1 MMSGKRPIGETVTD
15 AASLGHGRGF
25 PITSTDNEA
34 APRNGG
40 LVRIIQKRG
49 LVMLQEAGRVIMV
62 SGASRGLGRAIAE
75 RLQTAGFTVA
85 AGVRNTASLTEAT
98 RFSVDRYDAEE
109 EGAAEAWVASVM
121 ARYGRIDALI
131 NCAGINPRVRVLD
144 EGEESLD
151 RMWRINVK
159 GPLRAS
165 RAALPHLIASG
176 QGRVINVA
184 SLAGRRV
191 GSNVG
196 YAMTKFAV
204 VALTHGIRQECW
216 DSGVRA
222 TALCPGYIATDMT
235 AGETEVTR
243 EDMTQ
248 PEDLAEMVE
257 ILLRLP
263 NNLSIAELLVNCR
276 KESML

>member
-1 MMSGKRPIGETVTD
+1 M
-15 AASLGHGRGF
+15 LGG
-25 PITSTDNEA
+25 S
-34 APRNGG
+34 
-40 LVRIIQKRG
+40 
-49 LVMLQEAGRVIMV
+49 GRVIMV
-62 SGASRGLGRAIAE
+62 SGASRGLGLAIAK
-75 RLQTAGFTVA
+75 RLHEAGFTVA
-85 AGVRNTASLTEAT
+85 AGARNPDAVDVKDRLSA
-98 RFSVDRYDAEE
+98 DRYDAEE
-109 EGAAEAWVASVM
+109 AGSAEAWVEAV
-121 ARYGRIDALI
+121 AERYGRIDGLV
-131 NCAGINPRVRVLD
+131 NCAGINPKVRVMD
-144 EGEESLD
+144 AGEDSLD
-151 RMWRINVK
+151 QMWRINVK
-159 GPLRAS
+159 GPLRVT
-165 RAALPHLIASG
+165 RAAIPHLVKTG

-204 VALTHGIRQECW
+204 VALTHGIRQELW

-257 ILLRLP
+257 TLLRLP
-263 NNLSIAELLVNCR
+263 NNLSVAELLVNCR
-276 KESML
+276 RESML

>member
-1 MMSGKRPIGETVTD
+1 M
-15 AASLGHGRGF
+15 LGG
-25 PITSTDNEA
+25 S
-34 APRNGG
+34 
-40 LVRIIQKRG
+40 
-49 LVMLQEAGRVIMV
+49 GRVIMV
-62 SGASRGLGRAIAE
+62 SGASRGLGLAIAK
-75 RLQTAGFTVA
+75 RLHEAGFTVA
-85 AGVRNTASLTEAT
+85 AGARNPDAIDVKDRLSA
-98 RFSVDRYDAEE
+98 DRYDAEE
-109 EGAAEAWVASVM
+109 AGSAEAWVDAV
-121 ARYGRIDALI
+121 AERYGRIDGLV
-131 NCAGINPRVRVLD
+131 NCAGINPKVRVMD
-144 EGEESLD
+144 AGEDSLD
-151 RMWRINVK
+151 QMWRINVK
-159 GPLRAS
+159 GPLRVT
-165 RAALPHLIASG
+165 RAAIPHLVKTG

-204 VALTHGIRQECW
+204 VALTHGIRQELW

-257 ILLRLP
+257 TLLRLP
-263 NNLSIAELLVNCR
+263 NNLSVAELLVNCR
-276 KESML
+276 RESML

>member
-1 MMSGKRPIGETVTD
+1 
-15 AASLGHGRGF
+15 
-25 PITSTDNEA
+25 
-34 APRNGG
+34 
-40 LVRIIQKRG
+40 
-49 LVMLQEAGRVIMV
+49 MLEGTGRVVMV
-62 SGASRGLGRAIAE
+62 SGASRGLGLAITD
-75 RLQTAGFTVA
+75 RLLAAGFTVA
-85 AGVRNTASLTEAT
+85 GGARNPASVAGKERL
-98 RFSVDRYDAEE
+98 SVDRYDAEE
-109 EGAAEAWVASVM
+109 TGTAEAWVSAVA
-121 ARYGRIDALI
+121 ARHGRIDALV
-131 NCAGINPRVRVLD
+131 NCAGINPKVRVMD

-151 RMWRINVK
+151 RMWRVNVK
-159 GPLRAS
+159 GPLRVT
-165 RAALPHLIASG
+165 RAALPHLIRTG

-204 VALTHGIRQECW
+204 VALTHGVRQECW
-216 DSGVRA
+216 DSGIRA

-248 PEDLAEMVE
+248 PGDLAEMVE

-263 NNLSIAELLVNCR
+263 NNLSVAELLVNCR
-276 KESML
+276 KEAML

>member
-1 MMSGKRPIGETVTD
+1 M
-15 AASLGHGRGF
+15 LGG
-25 PITSTDNEA
+25 S
-34 APRNGG
+34 
-40 LVRIIQKRG
+40 
-49 LVMLQEAGRVIMV
+49 GRVIMV
-62 SGASRGLGRAIAE
+62 SGASRGLGLAIAK
-75 RLQTAGFTVA
+75 RLHEAGFTVA
-85 AGVRNTASLTEAT
+85 AGARNPAAVDVKDRLSA
-98 RFSVDRYDAEE
+98 DRYDAEE
-109 EGAAEAWVASVM
+109 AGSAEAWVEAVA
-121 ARYGRIDALI
+121 ARYGRIDGLV
-131 NCAGINPRVRVLD
+131 NCAGINPKVRVMD
-144 EGEESLD
+144 AGEDSLD
-151 RMWRINVK
+151 QMWRINVK
-159 GPLRAS
+159 GPLRVT
-165 RAALPHLIASG
+165 RAAIPHLVKTG

-204 VALTHGIRQECW
+204 VALTHGIRQELW

-257 ILLRLP
+257 TLLRLP
-263 NNLSIAELLVNCR
+263 NNLSVAELLVNCR
-276 KESML
+276 RESML

>member
-1 MMSGKRPIGETVTD
+1 MIET
-15 AASLGHGRGF
+15 S
-25 PITSTDNEA
+25 
-34 APRNGG
+34 
-40 LVRIIQKRG
+40 
-49 LVMLQEAGRVIMV
+49 GRVIMV
-62 SGASRGLGRAIAE
+62 SGASRGLGLAITE
-75 RLQTAGFTVA
+75 RLLAAGFIVA
-85 AGVRNTASLTEAT
+85 AGVRNPAALAGRSGL
-98 RFSVDRYDAEE
+98 SVHPYDAEL
-109 EGAAEAWVASVM
+109 ADSSSKWVSAVIKEH
-121 ARYGRIDALI
+121 GRIDALI
-131 NCAGINPRVRVLD
+131 NCAGVNPRVRVMD
-144 EGEESLD
+144 EGEDDLD
-151 RMWRINVK
+151 RMWRVNVK
-159 GPLRAS
+159 GPLRVT
-165 RAALPHLIASG
+165 RAALPHLMASG

-216 DSGVRA
+216 DKGVRA

-257 ILLRLP
+257 VLLRLP
-263 NNLSIAELLVNCR
+263 NNLSIAELLINCR
-276 KESML
+276 KEAML

>member
-1 MMSGKRPIGETVTD
+1 MLEGK
-15 AASLGHGRGF
+15 
-25 PITSTDNEA
+25 
-34 APRNGG
+34 
-40 LVRIIQKRG
+40 
-49 LVMLQEAGRVIMV
+49 GRVVMV
-62 SGASRGLGRAIAE
+62 SGASRGLGLAVAD
-75 RLQTAGFTVA
+75 RLLDAGFTVA
-85 AGVRNTASLTEAT
+85 AGARNPASIPAREGLSAH
-98 RFSVDRYDAEE
+98 RYDAEE
-109 EGAAEAWVASVM
+109 DGSAEAWVATTVEKH
-121 ARYGRIDALI
+121 GRIDALV
-131 NCAGINPRVRVLD
+131 NCAGINPKVQVMD

-151 RMWRINVK
+151 RMWRVNVK
-159 GPLRAS
+159 GPLRVT
-165 RAALPHLIASG
+165 RAALPHLIETR

-235 AGETEVTR
+235 VGETEVTR

-248 PEDLAEMVE
+248 PGDLAEMVE
-257 ILLRLP
+257 VLLRLP
-263 NNLSIAELLVNCR
+263 NNLSVAELLVNCR

>member
-1 MMSGKRPIGETVTD
+1 M
-15 AASLGHGRGF
+15 LGG
-25 PITSTDNEA
+25 S
-34 APRNGG
+34 
-40 LVRIIQKRG
+40 
-49 LVMLQEAGRVIMV
+49 GRVIMV
-62 SGASRGLGRAIAE
+62 SGASRGLGLAIAK
-75 RLQTAGFTVA
+75 RLHEAGFTVA
-85 AGVRNTASLTEAT
+85 AGARNPDAVDVKDRLSA
-98 RFSVDRYDAEE
+98 DRYDAEE
-109 EGAAEAWVASVM
+109 AGSAEAWVEAV
-121 ARYGRIDALI
+121 AERYGRIDGLV
-131 NCAGINPRVRVLD
+131 NCAGINPKVRVMD
-144 EGEESLD
+144 TGEDSLD
-151 RMWRINVK
+151 QMWRINVK
-159 GPLRAS
+159 GPLRVT
-165 RAALPHLIASG
+165 RAAIPHLVKTG

-204 VALTHGIRQECW
+204 VALTHGIRQELW

-257 ILLRLP
+257 TLLRLP
-263 NNLSIAELLVNCR
+263 NNLSVAELLVNCR
-276 KESML
+276 RESML

>member
-1 MMSGKRPIGETVTD
+1 M
-15 AASLGHGRGF
+15 LGG
-25 PITSTDNEA
+25 S
-34 APRNGG
+34 
-40 LVRIIQKRG
+40 
-49 LVMLQEAGRVIMV
+49 GRVIMV
-62 SGASRGLGRAIAE
+62 SGASRGLGLAIAK
-75 RLQTAGFTVA
+75 RLHEAGFTVA
-85 AGVRNTASLTEAT
+85 AGARNPDAVVVKDRLSA
-98 RFSVDRYDAEE
+98 DRYDAEE
-109 EGAAEAWVASVM
+109 AGSAEAWVEAV
-121 ARYGRIDALI
+121 AERYGRIDGLV
-131 NCAGINPRVRVLD
+131 NCAGINPKVRVMD
-144 EGEESLD
+144 AGEESLD
-151 RMWRINVK
+151 QMWRINVK
-159 GPLRAS
+159 GPLRVT
-165 RAALPHLIASG
+165 RAAIPHLVKTG

-204 VALTHGIRQECW
+204 VALTHGIRQELW

-257 ILLRLP
+257 TLLRLP
-263 NNLSIAELLVNCR
+263 NNLSVAELLVNCR

>member
-1 MMSGKRPIGETVTD
+1 M
-15 AASLGHGRGF
+15 LGG
-25 PITSTDNEA
+25 S
-34 APRNGG
+34 
-40 LVRIIQKRG
+40 
-49 LVMLQEAGRVIMV
+49 GRVIMV
-62 SGASRGLGRAIAE
+62 SGASRGLGLAIAK
-75 RLQTAGFTVA
+75 RLHEAGFTVA
-85 AGVRNTASLTEAT
+85 AGARNPDAIDVKDRLSA
-98 RFSVDRYDAEE
+98 DRYDAKEA
-109 EGAAEAWVASVM
+109 GSAEAWVEAV
-121 ARYGRIDALI
+121 AERYGRIDGLV
-131 NCAGINPRVRVLD
+131 NCAGINPKVRVMD
-144 EGEESLD
+144 AGEDSLD
-151 RMWRINVK
+151 QMWRINVK
-159 GPLRAS
+159 GPLRVT
-165 RAALPHLIASG
+165 RAAIPHLVKTG

-204 VALTHGIRQECW
+204 VALTHGIRQELW

-257 ILLRLP
+257 TLLRLP
-263 NNLSIAELLVNCR
+263 NNLSVAELLVNCR
-276 KESML
+276 RESML

>member
-1 MMSGKRPIGETVTD
+1 M
-15 AASLGHGRGF
+15 LGG
-25 PITSTDNEA
+25 S
-34 APRNGG
+34 
-40 LVRIIQKRG
+40 
-49 LVMLQEAGRVIMV
+49 GRVIMV
-62 SGASRGLGRAIAE
+62 SGASRGLGLAIAK
-75 RLQTAGFTVA
+75 RLHEAGFTVA
-85 AGVRNTASLTEAT
+85 AGARNPDAVDVKGRLSA
-98 RFSVDRYDAEE
+98 DRYDAEE
-109 EGAAEAWVASVM
+109 AGSAEAWVEAV
-121 ARYGRIDALI
+121 AERYGRIDGLV
-131 NCAGINPRVRVLD
+131 NCAGINPKVRVMD
-144 EGEESLD
+144 AGEDSLD
-151 RMWRINVK
+151 QMWRINVK
-159 GPLRAS
+159 GPLRVT
-165 RAALPHLIASG
+165 RAAIPHLVKTG

-204 VALTHGIRQECW
+204 VALTHGIRQELW

-257 ILLRLP
+257 TLLRLP
-263 NNLSIAELLVNCR
+263 NNLSVAELLVNCR
-276 KESML
+276 RESML

>member
-1 MMSGKRPIGETVTD
+1 
-15 AASLGHGRGF
+15 
-25 PITSTDNEA
+25 
-34 APRNGG
+34 
-40 LVRIIQKRG
+40 
-49 LVMLQEAGRVIMV
+49 MLEGTGRVVMV
-62 SGASRGLGRAIAE
+62 SGASRGLGLAITK
-75 RLQTAGFTVA
+75 RLLAAGFTVA
-85 AGVRNTASLTEAT
+85 AGVRNPVSLPGQD
-98 RFSVDRYDAEE
+98 RLSIDRYDAEE
-109 EGAAEAWVASVM
+109 TGSAEAWVASLI
-121 ARYGRIDALI
+121 AKHGRIDALV

-151 RMWRINVK
+151 RMWRVNVK

-165 RAALPHLIASG
+165 RAALPQLIKSG

-216 DSGVRA
+216 DSGVRS

-235 AGETEVTR
+235 VGETEVSR